1 VGAALTVIGRPVVAG
16 RRAAEHSIF
25 RSRRIFLAR
34 RQQAH
39 QRLALAVWQGT
50 FLLLREPV
58 GLFAVALLVQQG
70 GLNMVMRAASILV
83 VVLGLSPGAMAG
95 GHTGI
100 LHRMSCTMV
109 RYYVALYSATAA
121 EQYARGNGATDADIE
136 VARHCI
142 KPEVATQTASAQLA
156 R

>member
-1 VGAALTVIGRPVVAG
+1 LL
-16 RRAAEHSIF
+16 AAERPNIRYSGAGASF
-25 RSRRIFLAR
+25 LPDASKRICDSLWPFGKAPFCFCGNLS
-34 RQQAH
+34 
-39 QRLALAVWQGT
+39 GYS
-50 FLLLREPV
+50 LLV
-58 GLFAVALLVQQG
+58 LLVQQG
-70 GLNMVMRAASILV
+70 GPYMVMRAASILV
-83 VVLGLSPGAMAG
+83 VVLGLSPDAMAG

-100 LHRMSCTMV
+100 LHRISCTMV

-121 EQYARGNGATDADIE
+121 EQYARGKGATDADIE

>member
-1 VGAALTVIGRPVVAG
+1 
-16 RRAAEHSIF
+16 
-25 RSRRIFLAR
+25 
-34 RQQAH
+34 
-39 QRLALAVWQGT
+39 
-50 FLLLREPV
+50 
-58 GLFAVALLVQQG
+58 
-70 GLNMVMRAASILV
+70 MVMRAASILV

-100 LHRMSCTMV
+100 LHRMSGTMV

-121 EQYARGNGATDADIE
+121 EQYARAKGATADIE

-142 KPEVATQTASAQLA
+142 KPEVAAQTASAQLA